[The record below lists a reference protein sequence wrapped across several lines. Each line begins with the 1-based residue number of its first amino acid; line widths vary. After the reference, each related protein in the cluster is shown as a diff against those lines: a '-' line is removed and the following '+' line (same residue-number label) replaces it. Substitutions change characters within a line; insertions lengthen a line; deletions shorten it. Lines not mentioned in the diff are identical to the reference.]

1 MPTSSPVTAGRIA
14 FASQAAAVPRPV
26 SLDPRASRI
35 MTAAAA
41 GARVFSQ
48 GWVRAF
54 LREGL

>member
-1 MPTSSPVTAGRIA
+1 VTAGRIA
-14 FASQAAAVPRPV
+14 FASQAAAAPRPV
-26 SLDPRASRI
+26 SLDPRAGRI